1 MSLIARTRQLMTTL
15 NMPTNLRYTTSEVGD
30 PEARY
35 IEAWQKNCIR
45 PNAFYEEHAENRTY
59 FYSVDLQGRLF
70 LEETS
75 PKNIATSL
83 KSDKFLNFFFKQLR
97 WNNTGEFNSY
107 PFFSPCGPEK
117 NYIRPACLPIVF
129 HDMLHSD
136 LIFGGNLIQ
145 SFNPRNLAMSVKSG
159 RMFHKLEH
167 VNDGVKR
174 IKTSMQKSGND
185 WGLVKSSVAGRIA
198 QRIEYKDDTLY
209 YVDDKGNEHKINN
222 LPDEHES
229 ESWGLPNNL

>member
-1 MSLIARTRQLMTTL
+1 MSA
-15 NMPTNLRYTTSEVGD
+15 
-30 PEARY
+30 
-35 IEAWQKNCIR
+35 
-45 PNAFYEEHAENRTY
+45 
-59 FYSVDLQGRLF
+59 
-70 LEETS
+70 
-75 PKNIATSL
+75 
-83 KSDKFLNFFFKQLR
+83 
-97 WNNTGEFNSY
+97 
-107 PFFSPCGPEK
+107 
-117 NYIRPACLPIVF
+117 
-129 HDMLHSD
+129 
-136 LIFGGNLIQ
+136 
-145 SFNPRNLAMSVKSG
+145 KSG

-198 QRIEYKDDTLY
+198 ERIEFKDDTLH